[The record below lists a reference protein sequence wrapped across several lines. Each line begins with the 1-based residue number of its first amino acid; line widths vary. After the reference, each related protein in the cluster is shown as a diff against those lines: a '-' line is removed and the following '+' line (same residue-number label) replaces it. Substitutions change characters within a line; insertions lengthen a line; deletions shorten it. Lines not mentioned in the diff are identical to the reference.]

1 MYASFLYSN
10 NKVRI
15 KSALL
20 LVVPLVLAAFTHLW
34 NPIGFPSI
42 YVDEAHYMRRT
53 LNVLEGSGPQES
65 KEFFHH
71 PYDHPYFGQLF
82 LASILGAVGYPDL
95 ISLPESGN
103 SDRSIEMLYTVP
115 RILMGVLS
123 ILDTFVLFK
132 IAECR
137 YDRKIACIAAIL
149 FAVMPLGWFIR
160 RVWLE
165 SIQLP
170 FLLLS
175 ILLVVRRQAKGTTEN
190 DGNNQN
196 EKISILIIL
205 ISGVFLGLGIF
216 TKIPVFAMI
225 PLVGYL
231 VYTNNHRNLKLL
243 GIWFIPIL
251 SIVLIWPAYAI
262 YLGDFGDWFA
272 DVFWQTSRSGEGDTV
287 SEVILDL
294 FKIDPILLVLGA
306 AGLIVSIV
314 KRDLF
319 LFLWMLPYLI
329 FSYVVVHSSYWYFIP
344 LLPAFCMGAARLIAI
359 VANIMP
365 KKKKTQQILSFGMI
379 SAIGM
384 FGLISTTMLITTNV
398 TSAYFKAAEF
408 VTQSLSNN
416 GDNKI
421 LVTGGVGLAVYT
433 WIPMNIL
440 DQGHDFRM
448 LHILFSGIP
457 TTVSPLTET
466 IDAMFIVDRLLNNTM
481 TALINIPNDYELD
494 SLMQIFR
501 VYNSTRTI
509 ATFTG
514 NTYTYD
520 TEIYPYFDTETYPY
534 YTMKF
539 NNQLTPSGPDR
550 IEVRTNFD
558 SVSR

>member
-1 MYASFLYSN
+1 MYSSFLYSN
-10 NKVRI
+10 NNIRM

-53 LNVLEGSGPQES
+53 LNVLEGLGPQES
-65 KEFFHH
+65 EEFFHH

-95 ISLPESGN
+95 INLPESG
-103 SDRSIEMLYTVP
+103 SSVHSIEMLYMVP
-115 RILMGVLS
+115 RILMGILS
-123 ILDTFVLFK
+123 IVDTFVLYK
-132 IAECR
+132 IAERR
-137 YDRKIACIAAIL
+137 YNRKIACIAAIL

-160 RVWLE
+160 RIWLE

-175 ILLVVRRQAKGTTEN
+175 ILLVVRQAKGTTKN
-190 DGNNQN
+190 DGNN
-196 EKISILIIL
+196 EKISILMIL
-205 ISGVFLGLGIF
+205 ISGVLLGLAIF
-216 TKIPVFAMI
+216 TKIPVIAMI

-243 GIWFIPIL
+243 GIWFIPII

-262 YLGDFGDWFA
+262 YLGSFDDWFA
-272 DVFWQTSRSGEGDTV
+272 DIFWQTSRAGEGDTV

-294 FKIDPILLVLGA
+294 FKIDPVLLVLGA
-306 AGLIVSIV
+306 TGLILSIV

-319 LFLWMLPYLI
+319 LFLWTLPYII
-329 FSYVVVHSSYWYFIP
+329 FSYLIVHSSYWYFIP
-344 LLPAFCMGAARLIAI
+344 LFPAFCLGAARLITI
-359 VANIMP
+359 LTNMMPNKKNI
-365 KKKKTQQILSFGMI
+365 QRILLFGMI
-379 SAIGM
+379 SAIGT
-384 FGLISTTMLITTNV
+384 FGLISTTLLITTNV
-398 TSAYFKAAEF
+398 TSSYFKAAEF
-408 VTQSLSNN
+408 VTQNLSDNN
-416 GDNKI
+416 GDNGNKI

-433 WIPMNIL
+433 LIPMNIL

-448 LHILFSGIP
+448 LHILFSNIP
-457 TTVSPLTET
+457 TATPPLTET
-466 IDAMFIVDRLLNNTM
+466 TDAMIIVDRTLNNTM
-481 TALINIPNDYELD
+481 RALINIPKEYELD
-494 SLMQIFR
+494 SLMQILR

-509 ATFTG
+509 ASFTG

-520 TEIYPYFDTETYPY
+520 TGIYPYFDIQTYPY
-534 YTMKF
+534 YSMKF

-558 SVSR
+558 SVFR

>member
-1 MYASFLYSN
+1 MYASSLYSN
-10 NKVRI
+10 NNIRM

-20 LVVPLVLAAFTHLW
+20 LIVPLVLAAFTHLW

-53 LNVLEGSGPQES
+53 LNVLEGLGPQES
-65 KEFFHH
+65 EEFFHH

-95 ISLPESGN
+95 INLPESG
-103 SDRSIEMLYTVP
+103 SSIHSIEMLYMVP
-115 RILMGVLS
+115 RILMGILS
-123 ILDTFVLFK
+123 IVDTFLLYK
-132 IAECR
+132 IAERR
-137 YDRKIACIAAIL
+137 YNRKIACIAAIL

-160 RVWLE
+160 RIWLE

-175 ILLVVRRQAKGTTEN
+175 ILLVVRQAKGTTKN
-190 DGNNQN
+190 DGNN
-196 EKISILIIL
+196 EKISISMIL
-205 ISGVFLGLGIF
+205 ISGVLLGLAIF

-243 GIWFIPIL
+243 GIWFIPII
-251 SIVLIWPAYAI
+251 SIVMIWPAYAI
-262 YLGDFGDWFA
+262 YLGSFDDWFA
-272 DVFWQTSRSGEGDTV
+272 DIFWQTSRAGEGDTV

-294 FKIDPILLVLGA
+294 FKIDPVLLVLGA
-306 AGLIVSIV
+306 TGLILSIV

-319 LFLWMLPYLI
+319 LFLWTLPYII
-329 FSYVVVHSSYWYFIP
+329 FSYLIVHSSYWYFIP
-344 LLPAFCMGAARLIAI
+344 LIPAFCLGASRLITI
-359 VANIMP
+359 LTNMMP
-365 KKKKTQQILSFGMI
+365 NKKDIQRILLFGMI
-379 SAIGM
+379 SAIGT
-384 FGLISTTMLITTNV
+384 FGLISTTLLITTNV
-398 TSAYFKAAEF
+398 TSSYFKAAEF
-408 VTQSLSNN
+408 VTQNLSGNN
-416 GDNKI
+416 GDNGNKI

-433 WIPMNIL
+433 LIPMNIL

-448 LHILFSGIP
+448 LHILFSNIP
-457 TTVSPLTET
+457 TATPPLTET
-466 IDAMFIVDRLLNNTM
+466 TDAMIVVDRTLNNTM
-481 TALINIPNDYELD
+481 RALINIPKEYELD
-494 SLMQIFR
+494 SLMQILR

-509 ATFTG
+509 ASFTG

-520 TEIYPYFDTETYPY
+520 TGIYPYFDIQTYPY
-534 YTMKF
+534 YSMKF

-558 SVSR
+558 SVFR